1 MQVRELTLMIG
12 TEQPDALAHFYGD
25 VLGLERLPQYN
36 DPVFRAAGGN
46 IRILNHSGV
55 AGRTTQPARMQINLF
70 VDDVRAEWERIA
82 AQGVRFVREPEK
94 ESWGGVVATM
104 EDPDG
109 NYVQILQEP
118 EG

>member
-1 MQVRELTLMIG
+1 MEVHEITLMIG
-12 TEQPDALAHFYGD
+12 TDQPNALAHFYGD
-25 VLGLERLPQYN
+25 VLGLQRLTQYH

-46 IRILNHSGV
+46 IRILHHSRI

-70 VDDVRAEWERIA
+70 VDDVRAEWRRVA
-82 AQGVRFVREPEK
+82 AAGVHFVREPED

-118 EG
+118 NG